1 MTAQLTL
8 PWQWTPVFN
17 EESFFVAPNNQDA
30 YQMVRQNG
38 ESLAPGALF
47 LWGEKACG
55 KTHLAHLWAVKTR
68 ALFLRKEDLS
78 PLSLLESHPQA
89 AAYVLDDIQNI
100 CDETALFHLLNL
112 VKEHQSQLLITSRVS
127 ASCLPFIL
135 PDLCSRLRAL
145 PSITI
150 TLPDEISAS
159 AFLYKRFSDM
169 HMKPPK
175 GFVEHILTRAPRTY
189 TDLDHLTRRLWEAS
203 LKEKRRPSTSLLKEI
218 LDERAL
224 VAS

>member
-8 PWQWTPVFN
+8 PWEWTPVYN
-17 EESFFVAPNNQDA
+17 EESFFVAPNNQEA
-30 YQMVRQNG
+30 YQALCKNS
-38 ESLAPGALF
+38 ETLTPGTLF
-47 LWGEKACG
+47 LWGEKSCG
-55 KTHLAHLWAVKTR
+55 KTHLAHIWASKTR

-89 AAYVLDDIQNI
+89 STYVLEDIQNLK
-100 CDETALFHLLNL
+100 DETGLFHLLNL
-112 VKEHQSQLLITSRVS
+112 IKEHQSQLLITSRVS
-127 ASCLPFIL
+127 ASCLPFTL

-145 PSITI
+145 TSLAI
-150 TLPDEISAS
+150 TLPDQNSAS
-159 AFLYKRFSDM
+159 AFLYKRFADM

-189 TDLDHLTRRLWEAS
+189 ADLDHLTRQIWDAS
-203 LKEKRRPSTSLLKEI
+203 LKQKRRPSTSLLKEI
-218 LDERAL
+218 LEERGL